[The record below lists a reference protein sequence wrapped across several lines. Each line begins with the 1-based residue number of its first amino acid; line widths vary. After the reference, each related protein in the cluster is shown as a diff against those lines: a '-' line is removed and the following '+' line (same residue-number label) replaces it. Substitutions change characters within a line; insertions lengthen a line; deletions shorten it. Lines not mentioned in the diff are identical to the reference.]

1 MARDSTGLRPFPRS
15 RRGSMHP
22 FLPCPLARPVLAAG
36 MLAAVAFLSATAQTV
51 PPATDSNTPLH
62 LLAPAYPVPYGPTT
76 VEKVSEVLRRV
87 HGYLE
92 SSTPSRFLR

>member
-22 FLPCPLARPVLAAG
+22 FLPCPLARLVLAAW
-36 MLAAVAFLSATAQTV
+36 MLTAVAFLSAPAPTA
-51 PPATDSNTPLH
+51 PPAT
-62 LLAPAYPVPYGPTT
+62 APPCPGPYGPTT

-92 SSTPSRFLR
+92 SSTPSRFVRRVSGEPIV